1 MSIPSS
7 SIITLESLQRPVLHE
22 LEIFD
27 NVFRKSL
34 GSSIPLVDLI
44 ARYLVWNKG
53 KRVRPL
59 LVFLSAQISG
69 TINERTYRAASLI
82 EMLHT
87 ATLVHDDVVD
97 NSDTRRGVASLNGV
111 WKNKIAVLMGDYLL
125 SKGLLLSLQHDDYRF
140 LHITSEAV
148 KRMSEGELLQ
158 IQKSRQLNIDE
169 ETYFRIIEDK
179 TASLFSACMEIGSVS
194 ASEDSNIH
202 AAMRD
207 YGTHIGIAFQIRD
220 DLLDFVGRRTLLG
233 KPIAADIKE
242 KKLTLPIIYALKMG
256 DRNLSKRALRMIGKG
271 VSRNDVAWLFGFVNE
286 QGGIEYT
293 VKKSPRSYR
302 KSKIFSSEISGFSGK
317 TISGEFL
324 GVRTSTGKVSSGG
337 YFRSL
342 GFLINSRAP
351 SRTTRTGQ
359 GAFRTTFSAVL
370 PKSTCSIPLCP

>member
-293 VKKSPRSYR
+293 VQKALDHIAKAKSSLQKFPDSPA
-302 KSKIFSSEISGFSGK
+302 KQSLENFS
-317 TISGEFL
+317 EF
-324 GVRTSTGKVSSGG
+324 
-337 YFRSL
+337 
-342 GFLINSRAP
+342 
-351 SRTTRTGQ
+351 
-359 GAFRTTFSAVL
+359 VL
-370 PKSTCSIPLCP
+370 QREK

>member
-1 MSIPSS
+1 MSIFSS
-7 SIITLESLQRPVLHE
+7 GIITLESLQKPVTLE
-22 LEIFD
+22 LETFD
-27 NVFRKSL
+27 KVFRKSL
-34 GSSIPLVDLI
+34 RSSIPLVDLI

-125 SKGLLLSLQHDDYRF
+125 SKGLLLSLQHNDYRF

-194 ASEDSNIH
+194 ASEDINIH
-202 AAMRD
+202 AALRD

-293 VKKSPRSYR
+293 VQKARDHIAQARTALHRFPDSPAKQSLVN
-302 KSKIFSSEISGFSGK
+302 FS
-317 TISGEFL
+317 EF
-324 GVRTSTGKVSSGG
+324 
-337 YFRSL
+337 
-342 GFLINSRAP
+342 
-351 SRTTRTGQ
+351 
-359 GAFRTTFSAVL
+359 VL
-370 PKSTCSIPLCP
+370 QREK

>member
-1 MSIPSS
+1 MSILSS
-7 SIITLESLQRPVLHE
+7 RTITLESLQRPVKQE
-22 LEIFD
+22 LQTFD
-27 NVFRKSL
+27 KVFRESL
-34 GSSIPLVDLI
+34 RSSIPLVDLI

-125 SKGLLLSLQHDDYRF
+125 SKGLLLSIRQGDYQFLQ
-140 LHITSEAV
+140 ITSAAV

-179 TASLFSACMEIGSVS
+179 TASLFSACTEIGSVS
-194 ASEDSNIH
+194 TSSESAVHD
-202 AAMRD
+202 ALRE

-220 DLLDFVGRRTLLG
+220 DLLDYIGRRTILG
-233 KPIAADIKE
+233 KPISADIKE
-242 KKLTLPIIYALKMG
+242 KKLTLPIIYALRKG
-256 DRNLSKRALRMIGKG
+256 DRNSSKRALHMIGKG
-271 VSRNDVAWLFGFVNE
+271 INHNDIEWLLDFVKA
-286 QGGIEYT
+286 QGGIEYAEQKAREHIAQAKNALQQFPDT
-293 VKKSPRSYR
+293 PAKL
-302 KSKIFSSEISGFSGK
+302 IS
-317 TISGEFL
+317 
-324 GVRTSTGKVSSGG
+324 
-337 YFRSL
+337 
-342 GFLINSRAP
+342 
-351 SRTTRTGQ
+351 
-359 GAFRTTFSAVL
+359 
-370 PKSTCSIPLCP
+370 

>member
-256 DRNLSKRALRMIGKG
+256 DRNLSKRALRMIGK
-271 VSRNDVAWLFGFVNE
+271 DE
-286 QGGIEYT
+286 PQ
-293 VKKSPRSYR
+293 
-302 KSKIFSSEISGFSGK
+302 
-317 TISGEFL
+317 
-324 GVRTSTGKVSSGG
+324 
-337 YFRSL
+337 
-342 GFLINSRAP
+342 
-351 SRTTRTGQ
+351 
-359 GAFRTTFSAVL
+359 
-370 PKSTCSIPLCP
+370 